1 MPDARP
7 RSPGS
12 SPVPASDG
20 TWVAYAAGRLWRHA
34 AWLRTEGLA
43 RLIEEDQLNPLDR
56 LGSGLARW
64 RWRRANRIDPGG
76 AMPVLLV
83 GLQRSGTNMLTRGL
97 ERIPAFEVHGENS
110 AAAFHRF
117 RLRPDPV
124 IRALVDR
131 SRHRYVLLKPLCDSH
146 RTADL
151 LDGLGT
157 SMPPRALWVY
167 RSVDGRARSAL
178 AKFGDANLRALRAVA
193 AGDRRSWEAQRLS
206 RDSLELIAGF
216 DWDRMDP
223 ASAAALFW
231 YVRNRLAFELG
242 LDRRPDV
249 LLVSYDAVVARPEP
263 ELRRLC
269 AFLDVPWSGR
279 LAAGIAARERPDTR
293 LDIHPAIRTRCD
305 QLASALDAATHKAGT
320 PS

>member
-1 MPDARP
+1 MADARDEP
-7 RSPGS
+7 
-12 SPVPASDG
+12 
-20 TWVAYAAGRLWRHA
+20 WIAYAAGRLWRHA
-34 AWLRTEGLA
+34 TWLRTEGLA

-56 LGSGLARW
+56 AGAGLARW
-64 RWRRANRIDPGG
+64 RWRRAHGTRPGQ

-83 GLQRSGTNMLTRGL
+83 GVQRSGTNMLVRGL
-97 ERIPAFEVHGENS
+97 ERAPAFEVHGENS

-117 RLRPDPV
+117 RLRPDPA

-157 SMPPRALWVY
+157 ATPPRAVWVY
-167 RSVDGRARSAL
+167 RSVDARARSAL

-193 AGDRRSWEAQRLS
+193 AGDRRRWEAQGLS
-206 RDSLELIAGF
+206 PDSLELIAGF
-216 DWDRMDP
+216 DWDRVEP

-231 YVRNRLAFELG
+231 YVRNRLVFELG

-269 AFLDVPWSGR
+269 AFLGVPWSER
-279 LAAGIAARERPDTR
+279 LAAGIAARPRPADR
-293 LDIHPAIRTRCD
+293 LDIDPAIRARCD
-305 QLASALDAATHKAGT
+305 ELAAALDAAAVEAGT

>member
-1 MPDARP
+1 MPYARP
-7 RSPGS
+7 RSSERS
-12 SPVPASDG
+12 SVPASDR
-20 TWVAYAAGRLWRHA
+20 TWAAYAAGRLWRHA
-34 AWLRTEGLA
+34 AWIRTEGLA

-56 LGSGLARW
+56 VGSRLARR
-64 RWRRANRIDPGG
+64 RWRRANPIGPGG

-83 GLQRSGTNMLTRGL
+83 GLQRSGTNMLVRGL
-97 ERIPAFEVHGENS
+97 ERDPAFEVHGENS
-110 AAAFHRF
+110 TAAFHRF
-117 RLRPDPV
+117 RLRADPV
-124 IRALVDR
+124 IRALVER
-131 SRHRYVLLKPLCDSH
+131 SRHRYVLIKPLCDSH

-157 SMPPRALWVY
+157 STPPRALWVY

-193 AGDRRSWEAQRLS
+193 AGDRQRWEAQRLS
-206 RDSLELIAGF
+206 PDSLESIAGF

-231 YVRNRLAFELG
+231 YVRNRLVFELG

-249 LLVSYDAVVARPEP
+249 LLVSYDAVVAQPEL

-269 AFLDVPWSGR
+269 EFLDVPWSPR
-279 LAAGIAARERPDTR
+279 LAAGIAARERPATP
-293 LDIHPAIRTRCD
+293 LDIHPDIRARCD
-305 QLASALDAATHKAGT
+305 LLASALDAAAHKAAA

>member
-12 SPVPASDG
+12 SLVPRSDV
-20 TWVAYAAGRLWRHA
+20 TWAAYALGRLWRHA
-34 AWLRTEGLA
+34 AWIRTEGLA

-56 LGSGLARW
+56 VGSRLARR
-64 RWRRANRIDPGG
+64 RWRRANPIGPGG

-83 GLQRSGTNMLTRGL
+83 GLQRSGTNMLVRGL
-97 ERIPAFEVHGENS
+97 ERDPAFEVHGENS

-124 IRALVDR
+124 IRALVER

-151 LDGLGT
+151 LDRLGT
-157 SMPPRALWVY
+157 AMPPRALWVY

-193 AGDRRSWEAQRLS
+193 AGDRRRWQAQGLS
-206 RDSLELIAGF
+206 RESLELIAGF

-231 YVRNRLAFELG
+231 YVRNRLVFELG
-242 LDRRPDV
+242 LDRRSDV

-269 AFLDVPWSGR
+269 AFLNVPWTPH
-279 LAAGIAARERPDTR
+279 LATGITARERPVTR
-293 LDIHPAIRTRCD
+293 LDIHPAIRARCD
-305 QLASALDAATHKAGT
+305 QLASALDAVAQRVAT